1 MGHREHRSLQLLTY
15 ISFDKTTVGRFSTVP
30 YEITK
35 VSLSFKTPCL
45 KSSLFLLAYSVYK
58 TFSFVLSLH
67 RFQSLCFLL
76 CADRRIQIYSNSIYT
91 TVCFGMLSLTFP
103 LSAMVESVILY
114 SPLKLSSIIVTYA
127 FISDSSAFMRTS
139 TSLSSQL

>member
-1 MGHREHRSLQLLTY
+1 MGLQLLTY

-76 CADRRIQIYSNSIYT
+76 CAARRIQTYSNSIYT